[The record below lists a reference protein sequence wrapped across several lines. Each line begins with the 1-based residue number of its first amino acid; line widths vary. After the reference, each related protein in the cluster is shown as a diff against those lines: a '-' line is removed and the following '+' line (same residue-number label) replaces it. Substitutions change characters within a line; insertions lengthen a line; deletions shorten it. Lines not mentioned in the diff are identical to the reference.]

1 MSFDTWKLFSLALR
15 RHRPEPDLF
24 DFSCAINHPKSLL
37 QVYTNPLRS
46 NQCQFLTSLS
56 ISVDV
61 SNSELA
67 KLPEL
72 SNLIVLELA
81 CPVDSRNPYSVGDR
95 QLRDWHSAAL
105 NDRAFPVL
113 RFLRLWGFE
122 EVSSRSLTYID
133 AFPALAVFDVTRCGI
148 THKSPI
154 PSGWTRIWGDNPSR
168 VLANACSDRNEYL
181 HKPKAKAYT
190 YDQCSQ
196 TLSNES
202 AELDSD
208 LPGSDQPT
216 LHAML
221 TQSDN
226 QSGMRFIP
234 RRDMPKFLSQPLQA
248 ARLRRD
254 GLYDSDMKV
263 DTWGKTTY
271 RVSPLVGDI
280 RHDADL
286 AKAGFDIH
294 DQPVIR
300 TALINSV
307 PLASVRLGPKYNIS
321 NTSSRISFIRS
332 DVLYPLNIRKP
343 TANDHSAVKDD
354 ARFTDFPSIYGDS
367 YTRGV
372 MDSKKRKLNDLLDS
386 FL

>member
-1 MSFDTWKLFSLALR
+1 M
-15 RHRPEPDLF
+15 
-24 DFSCAINHPKSLL
+24 
-37 QVYTNPLRS
+37 
-46 NQCQFLTSLS
+46 TSLS

-72 SNLIVLELA
+72 LNLIVLELV
-81 CPVDSRNPYSVGDR
+81 CPVNSRNPYSVGDR
-95 QLRDWHSAAL
+95 QLRDWHSAVL
-105 NDRAFPVL
+105 NDGAFPVL
-113 RFLRLWGFE
+113 RFLRLWGYE

-133 AFPALAVFDVTRCGI
+133 TFPALAVFDVTRCGV

-154 PSGWTRIWGDNPSR
+154 PSGWTQIWGDNPSR
-168 VLANACSDRNEYL
+168 VLANACSDRNEHL
-181 HKPKAKAYT
+181 HKPKARAYT
-190 YDQCSQ
+190 YDRASE

-202 AELDSD
+202 AKLESD
-208 LPGSDQPT
+208 PPGSD
-216 LHAML
+216 HATPHSMVA
-221 TQSDN
+221 QSEN
-226 QSGMRFIP
+226 RNGMRFIP
-234 RRDMPKFLSQPLQA
+234 RGDMPKFLSQPLQA

-254 GLYDSDMKV
+254 GLYDSHTKV

-271 RVSPLVGDI
+271 HVSPLVGDI

-294 DQPVIR
+294 DQPVIKN
-300 TALINSV
+300 ALINSV

-321 NTSSRISFIRS
+321 NTSSRISFVRS
-332 DVLYPLNIRKP
+332 DVLYPLNLRAP
-343 TANDHSAVKDD
+343 PAVDHSVKGD
-354 ARFTDFPSIYGDS
+354 AGFTEFPSIYGDS